1 MWEIMLIKS
10 EVFQFP
16 KRGAQVSYWGS
27 VIAEE
32 KNLNKTIKLMKEAKS
47 FTDKQA
53 TKDFFLGIN
62 DEEDFVMSNY
72 SYLWAMD
79 KYDLDDLAKNLKT
92 LKDATM
98 PLI

>member
-32 KNLNKTIKLMKEAKS
+32 KNLNKTIKLMKQNHLLINKQQKTS
-47 FTDKQA
+47 F
-53 TKDFFLGIN
+53 
-62 DEEDFVMSNY
+62 
-72 SYLWAMD
+72 
-79 KYDLDDLAKNLKT
+79 
-92 LKDATM
+92 
-98 PLI
+98 